1 MPNQFDSIIMTTSYP
16 FTDGSASWAA
26 YLSAAGV
33 IWLASI
39 LVYRRYFHPLAKVP
53 GPALAA
59 VTHLYAFFFNNVGGS
74 RYYAQIEKLHR
85 KYGTVF

>member
-1 MPNQFDSIIMTTSYP
+1 
-16 FTDGSASWAA
+16 
-26 YLSAAGV
+26 
-33 IWLASI
+33 
-39 LVYRRYFHPLAKVP
+39 VYRRYFHPLAKVP